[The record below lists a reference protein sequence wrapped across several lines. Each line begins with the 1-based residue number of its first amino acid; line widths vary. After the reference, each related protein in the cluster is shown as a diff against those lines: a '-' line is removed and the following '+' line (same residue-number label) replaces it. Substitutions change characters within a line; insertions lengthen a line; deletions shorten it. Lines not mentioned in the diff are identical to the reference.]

1 MKVFLSSVISGFES
15 YRGAA
20 ARAIEDLGHEVVRAE
35 DFDATASS
43 PQEACLAGVRKA
55 DLTILLLGER
65 YGIKQQSG
73 LSATHEEYQEAR
85 GRQPVLAF
93 VQEHV
98 DYEPD
103 QVEFIRQVREW
114 ETGNLTVSF
123 TTEDDLRS
131 AVARGLHEYAVSAAS
146 GSADERELLS
156 LAEERVD
163 APNVSKFF
171 GREPEVVLSLAAWPR
186 REVLRPSELE
196 GTSLARELQQEAL
209 FGAYPL
215 FAVEAGAATVL
226 RGDWLVLSQE
236 RASVEL
242 NSAGDVV
249 VRQSAV
255 AADRGLI
262 EIPALIEEDVRDSL
276 AVALKLSAAI
286 LDCIDSVKRL
296 SHTAIVAAL
305 AEVGG
310 QAWRTREEHARSRNW
325 GGASS

>member
-1 MKVFLSSVISGFES
+1 M
-15 YRGAA
+15 
-20 ARAIEDLGHEVVRAE
+20 
-35 DFDATASS
+35 
-43 PQEACLAGVRKA
+43 
-55 DLTILLLGER
+55 
-65 YGIKQQSG
+65 
-73 LSATHEEYQEAR
+73 
-85 GRQPVLAF
+85 LAF

-103 QVEFIRQVREW
+103 QVEFIREVREW

-123 TTEDDLRS
+123 TTEDDPRS
-131 AVARGLHEYAVSAAS
+131 AVTRGLHEYAVSAAS

-171 GREPEVVLSLAAWPR
+171 GGEPEVVLSLAAWPR

-196 GTSLARELQQEAL
+196 GASLARELQQEAL
-209 FGAYPL
+209 FGAHPL
-215 FAVEAGAATVL
+215 FAVEAGASTTL

-255 AADRGLI
+255 AADRGFFEL
-262 EIPALIEEDVRDSL
+262 PALIEEDVRNYL
-276 AVALKLSAAI
+276 ASALKFSAAI
-286 LDCIDSVKRL
+286 LDRIDSVKRL
-296 SHTAIVAAL
+296 SHIATVAAL
-305 AEVGG
+305 TEVGH
-310 QAWRTREEHARSRNW
+310 QAWRTRAEHSRSPNSGSLELSKGRAVVHLNP
-325 GGASS
+325 AVRTRADFSQRADELAHDLMVLLRRELRQ